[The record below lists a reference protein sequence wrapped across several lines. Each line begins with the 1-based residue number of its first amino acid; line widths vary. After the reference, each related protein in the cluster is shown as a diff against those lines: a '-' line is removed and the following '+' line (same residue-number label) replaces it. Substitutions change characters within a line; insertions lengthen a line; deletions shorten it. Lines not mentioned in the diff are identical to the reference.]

1 MTDRVDGV
9 DIESV
14 DQTVR
19 NRVSS
24 ADPSGTDASGI
35 FCEAMREGIPQY
47 INAGCER
54 VEKGANNS
62 WIVFGR
68 DRPGSRASGYGGKG
82 HTHAGSLDL
91 VVGRMG
97 RRAIERYPEGHPNA
111 NERAVCDP
119 DFMKDS
125 ARIYLSQKTDIDTN
139 FNLVPGSIP
148 RSMAKSGIGIKAD
161 AVRIIGREGIKL
173 VTRTD
178 PENSQT
184 SSIASVYGIDLIAG
198 NDDEGLEP
206 IVKGKK
212 LVAALQQL
220 VSHVDKLNGIVDNML
235 MIQMQFNGVLTSHF
249 HQSPLFGLPTS
260 PSITALVSGVSTMVN
275 HLVQTKMS
283 LVMNKV
289 NLQTYKANYITSG
302 HSEKWICSR
311 YNNVN

>member
-1 MTDRVDGV
+1 MSDRVKGI
-9 DIESV
+9 DIGSV
-14 DQTVR
+14 DQTVHK
-19 NRVSS
+19 RVAS
-24 ADPSGTDASGI
+24 ADPSSTDASGI
-35 FCEAMREGIPQY
+35 LNDAMREGVPQF
-47 INAGCER
+47 INAGCEK
-54 VEKGANNS
+54 VVKGANNS

-82 HTHAGSLDL
+82 HTHCGALDL

-97 RRAIERYPEGHPNA
+97 RRAIERYESG
-111 NERAVCDP
+111 ERAMCDP
-119 DFMKDS
+119 DFTRDS
-125 ARIYLSQKTDIDTN
+125 CRIYLSQKTDIDTN
-139 FNLVPGSIP
+139 FNLVAGSMP
-148 RSMAKSGIGIKAD
+148 RSKAKSAIGIKAD

-178 PENSQT
+178 RENSQT
-184 SSIASVYGIDLIAG
+184 SESKSVYGIDLIAG

-220 VSHVDKLNGIVDNML
+220 VLHVDKLNGIVDNML
-235 MIQMQFNGVLTSHF
+235 MIQMQFNSVLTCHF

-260 PSITALVSGVSTMVN
+260 PSIPVIPIGISTMIN

-283 LVMNKV
+283 LVMNKM
-289 NLQTYKANYITSG
+289 NLQTFKANYITSG
-302 HSEKWICSR
+302 HSEKWILSR